1 MPATADPKLQTMN
14 PTHSPN
20 SPAALP
26 RTGAILVTGA
36 GGEMGHA
43 LLRALRE
50 QHGGDRPIIGFDLR
64 PLDADSAR
72 RCTCTMGGDVSDAG
86 VLARAFDPAVAGR
99 EIDEVW
105 HLAALLSTRSEQDP
119 ALAFRVNLGGSAQ
132 LLELAAQAGMR
143 RASPTLFMFPST
155 IAVYGMPSLEVK
167 RAAGAVREDQLTE
180 SATVYGVHKHA
191 VEQLGRYGSS
201 TYRMLDAHRPA
212 RGALDFRAIRFPGII
227 SADTVPTGGT
237 SDYGPEMLHAA
248 AQGKPYECFVRAD
261 SRIPFMTMPDAV
273 RSIMELAAAPRTRL
287 TRTTYNVAAFAPSA
301 AEIAAQVTA
310 LFPGARIGYSPNPL
324 RQAIVDSWPEDC
336 DDSAARR
343 DWGWTPEHDLA
354 GAFRDYLGPAVRARY
369 A

>member
-1 MPATADPKLQTMN
+1 MN
-14 PTHSPN
+14 PTNAPK
-20 SPAALP
+20 SPAVTP

-43 LLRALRE
+43 LLRALHERY
-50 QHGGDRPIIGFDLR
+50 GVDRPIIGFDLR
-64 PLDADSAR
+64 PLDQASSSH
-72 RCTCTMGGDVSDAG
+72 CTHAVAGDVADAA
-86 VLARAFDPAVAGR
+86 VAASLFDPALAGR

-105 HLAALLSTRSEQDP
+105 HLAALLSTRSERDP
-119 ALAFRVNLGGSAQ
+119 ALAFKVNLGGSAQ
-132 LLELAAQAGMR
+132 LLELAAQSGTR
-143 RASPTLFMFPST
+143 RGTPTLFMFPST

-167 RAAGAVREDQLTE
+167 RAAGAIREDQFTQ

-191 VEQLGRYGSS
+191 VEELGRYAST
-201 TYRMLDAHRPA
+201 TYRMLDAQRPA
-212 RGALDFRAIRFPGII
+212 AGVLDFRAIRFPGII

-273 RSIMELAAAPRTRL
+273 RSIMELAATPRDRL
-287 TRTTYNVAAFAPSA
+287 SRTAYNVSAFAPSA
-301 AEIAAQVTA
+301 EEIAAQVRV
-310 LFPGARIGYSPNPL
+310 LFPQARISYAPNLL
-324 RQAIVDSWPEDC
+324 RQRIVDSWPEDC

-343 DWGWTPEHDLA
+343 DWGWSHEHDLP
-354 GAFRDYLGPAVRARY
+354 GAFRAYLGPVVCARY